1 MSIYSHH
8 RYPLLTAYLHGNA
21 SQNSGGGAMP
31 DSILAEFGNVH
42 ECELAEAQLREFLA
56 GFPGEVTAVAFA
68 LGGATESGYLIRV
81 PTPND
86 SVGPDDDPVVPPM
99 FELILN
105 RMY

>member
-1 MSIYSHH
+1 MNYSHH
-8 RYPLLTAYLHGNA
+8 RYPCLTAYIHGNF
-21 SQNSGGGAMP
+21 SQNSGGGPLSDAH
-31 DSILAEFGNVH
+31 LAEFANVH

-68 LGGATESGYLIRV
+68 LGSATESGYLIRM
-81 PTPND
+81 PTPDD
-86 SVGPDDDPVVPPM
+86 SVGPDDDPVVPQM